1 MNKDKIKTIVYW
13 ILTALIAANY
23 AFAGYAYLS
32 RGPEVVEGMAKLG
45 YPLYFVSILGV
56 WKLLGAIAITV
67 PRFALVKEWAYAGMV
82 INLTSASLSNAISGM
97 ETFHAIAPLILLVL
111 VALSWAL
118 RPESR
123 RLEGIWHL

>member
-45 YPLYFVSILGV
+45 YPLYFVSILGA
-56 WKLLGAIAITV
+56 WKLLGAIAIAV
-67 PRFALVKEWAYAGMV
+67 PRFALVKEWAYAGML

-97 ETFHAIAPLILLVL
+97 ETFHIIAPLILLVL

-118 RPESR
+118 RPASR